1 MDIRGVK
8 AAMLELTQF
17 YFKNATV
24 IHGRQNHIAKQG
36 KPLVTL
42 YTGVVT
48 RPLNPPVEI
57 IDGRPVSFYPS
68 SVPIQ
73 IDLFTMGQKKEL
85 AYGFTPVMENTA
97 ADDMLS
103 FVNFLNSEYAVQY
116 CHQKDIAIV
125 VPNTVQDL
133 TGLINDTSYEYRA
146 MIEVTVYF
154 TSMAVGYSGTLSESS
169 ITVKAGSSGGDK
181 PTGNKPAAGGSD
193 WIGSIDMSPSGK
205 GDEYEL
211 TPEVVETPS
220 GGGNEEVLENEQD
233 YFTNVEINKQLV
245 KEENTNEF

>member
-1 MDIRGVK
+1 MDIKGVK

-24 IHGRQNHIAKQG
+24 IHGRQSHIAKQG

-48 RPLNPPVEI
+48 RPLNPPTRI

-68 SVPIQ
+68 SVTVQ

-85 AYGFTPVMENTA
+85 AHGYTPVMENTA
-97 ADDMLS
+97 ADDMMS
-103 FVNFLNSEYAVQY
+103 FVNFLNSELAVRY
-116 CHQKDIAIV
+116 CHQKDIALV

-133 TGLINDTSYEYRA
+133 TGLINDTAYEYRA

-154 TSMAVGYSGTLSESS
+154 TSMAIGYSGTLAESSLTKNSGSSGGSEGSESS
-169 ITVKAGSSGGDK
+169 GSSGSSSDGSSGGDEAEDYILK
-181 PTGNKPAAGGSD
+181 
-193 WIGSIDMSPSGK
+193 
-205 GDEYEL
+205 
-211 TPEVVETPS
+211 PEVVETPS
-220 GGGNEEVLENEQD
+220 GGGNDEVLTDED
-233 YFTNVEINKQLV
+233 GYFTNVEINNKIV
-245 KEENTNEF
+245 KEDTENEF

>member
-42 YTGVVT
+42 HTGVVT

-68 SVPIQ
+68 SVSIQ

-97 ADDMLS
+97 ADDMML
-103 FVNFLNSEYAVQY
+103 FVNFLNSEMATQY
-116 CHQKDIAIV
+116 CHQKNIAIV

-133 TGLINDTSYEYRA
+133 TGLISDTSYEYRA

-154 TSMAVGYSGTLSESS
+154 TSVAVGYSGTLSENS
-169 ITVKAGSSGGDK
+169 IVRAGSNNLNDR
-181 PTGNKPAAGGSD
+181 D
-193 WIGSIDMSPSGK
+193 V
-205 GDEYEL
+205 L
-211 TPEVVETPS
+211 TPELLKTPS
-220 GGGNEEVLENEQD
+220 GGGNEDVIANETS
-233 YFTNVEINKQLV
+233 YFSNVKINEQLV
-245 KEENTNEF
+245 KEE

>member
-1 MDIRGVK
+1 
-8 AAMLELTQF
+8 MLELTQF

-24 IHGRQNHIAKQG
+24 IHVQQNHIAKQG

-42 YTGVVT
+42 CTGVVT

-68 SVPIQ
+68 SVSIQ

-97 ADDMLS
+97 ADDMMS
-103 FVNFLNSEYAVQY
+103 FVNFLNSEMVIQY
-116 CHQKDIAIV
+116 CHQKNIAIV

-133 TGLINDTSYEYRA
+133 TGLISDTSYEYRA

-154 TSMAVGYSGTLSESS
+154 TSVAVGYSGTLSESS
-169 ITVKAGSSGGDK
+169 IVRAGSNNLND
-181 PTGNKPAAGGSD
+181 
-193 WIGSIDMSPSGK
+193 IDI
-205 GDEYEL
+205 L
-211 TPEVVETPS
+211 TPELLKTPS
-220 GGGNEEVLENEQD
+220 GGGNEDVIANETS
-233 YFTNVEINKQLV
+233 YFSNVKINEQLV
-245 KEENTNEF
+245 KEE